1 MKNSILLFV
10 FTLGFYF
17 ASAQNQWFKLYQD
30 STELVNDGKAI
41 TAKFTKDIQQIKPS
55 ISFSVNTILNTTPYL
70 IFYWGENGVRTANLP
85 KWDQVIAPQKQF
97 FYDVAGSES
106 AGKEMF
112 RLFFNGFYL
121 PHELGHALE
130 HLTKGNINGSY
141 QEEYFANI
149 VGMLWWKKQ
158 GKTQELKECYEF
170 AKRVWAKLPNPVP
183 SGSTMEE
190 YFTSNYQKAT
200 EDPYVYGYMQFK
212 QFIQVYED
220 KTLPDFD
227 TFIRSYLK

>member
-1 MKNSILLFV
+1 MRNSILLLI
-10 FTLGFYF
+10 FTVSFHF

-55 ISFSVNTILNTTPYL
+55 ISFSVNTVLNTTPYL

-85 KWDQVIAPQKQF
+85 KWDQVIEPQKQF
-97 FYDVAGSES
+97 FYQVAGSEA
-106 AGKEMF
+106 AGKDMF

-130 HLTKGNINGSY
+130 HINKGNIKGSY
-141 QEEYFANI
+141 QEEYFANQ
-149 VGMLWWKKQ
+149 VGILWWKKQ

-183 SGSTMEE
+183 SGSTIEE
-190 YFTSNYQKAT
+190 YFTANYQKAT

-227 TFIRSYLK
+227 TFIKSYLK